1 MTKNIKI
8 YGARENNLKNFNLTI
23 PHEKLVL
30 ITGLSG
36 SGKSSLAFGI
46 IYSEGQRRY
55 VESMSS
61 YVRQF
66 LHTGK
71 KADVDKIEGLWPA
84 VAIDQKTTS
93 RNPRSTV
100 GTMTEILDYLRLLFA
115 SIGKPYSPVTN
126 LLIKS
131 QPISEVV
138 NLILEKENKNIY
150 ILAQIAKEEKGE
162 FKKEL
167 FELKKRGFE
176 RVLIDGFVYDLNNS
190 ENLQLEKNKK
200 HDIEIIIDRIVV
212 TQNNKDR
219 ITSAVETAFLEGGG
233 ICFAAIVNNDNNPIT
248 EKIVFSQK
256 YACPVSGFQIPEI
269 EPKMLSFNNPSGACE
284 TCNGLGIEYYFDEN
298 KIVSD
303 QNLTILEGAFKPWS
317 NSNAAIKNCINY
329 LKPILD
335 IYKIA
340 TDIKFCD
347 IPIDIKNIIFYGAK
361 DQKEQNVQLKNFAG
375 IIKSLETRCKS
386 LDLDEKDFLSEYK
399 SNRKCHKCNGYRLK
413 NEMLCIKVNGL
424 HIGQVQELPV
434 NKLHTWFE
442 NLFDTLSEQ
451 DQNLS
456 QTLIIEIKSR
466 LSFLIEVGLGY
477 ITLSRTANTLSGGES
492 QRIRLASQIGSG
504 LSGVIYVLD
513 EPSIGLH
520 PRDTSKLIKILQ
532 KLVQQG
538 NTVIVVEHDIETIN
552 AADFII
558 DIGKEA
564 GVNGGSICGTG
575 TLSDI
580 MKIENS
586 LTSDYLNGRRSINII
601 KGNRAGRDKVI
612 QLFGACENNLQNV
625 DLEIPLG
632 KFISITGVSGGGKST
647 LIMQTLY
654 RAINK
659 HFNKES
665 KEVPGKYK
673 KLIGLEHID
682 KIIDIDQSP
691 IGRTPRSN
699 IATYTG
705 IFNYIRDIYAGLPI
719 AQSRGY
725 SIGKFSFNVK
735 GGRCETCEGGGFIK
749 QEMYFMA
756 EIFVK
761 CETCN
766 GKRYNL
772 EILEIEYKNKSIYDV
787 LELTVD
793 DALGFFENISHIY
806 EKLTKLKEVGLGY
819 LKIGQSATTLSGG
832 EAQRIKLA
840 KELARKSTG
849 KTVYILDEPTTGLH
863 IHDTAKLLEVLHK
876 LVDIGNTVI
885 VIEHNVEVVKTSDY
899 IIDIGPEG
907 GIAGGQIVA
916 KGTISEII
924 NNRSSVTA
932 QYLK

>member
-23 PHEKLVL
+23 PHEKLVV

-46 IYSEGQRRY
+46 IYSEGQRKY

-84 VAIDQKTTS
+84 IAIDQKTTS

-100 GTMTEILDYLRLLFA
+100 GTMTEILDYLRLLYA
-115 SIGKPYSPVTN
+115 SVGKPYSPVTN

-138 NLILEKENKNIY
+138 DLIMEKENVNIY
-150 ILAQIAKEEKGE
+150 ILAPIAKEEKGE

-167 FELKKRGFE
+167 FELKKQGFE

-190 ENLQLEKNKK
+190 ENLHLEKNKK
-200 HDIEIIIDRIVV
+200 HDIEIIIDRITI
-212 TQNNKDR
+212 TQANRDR
-219 ITSAVETAFLEGGG
+219 ITNSVTTAFEEGDG
-233 ICFAAIVNNDNNPIT
+233 ICFAAIVTDKNEPIK

-269 EPKMLSFNNPSGACE
+269 EPKMLSFNNPIGACE
-284 TCNGLGIEYYFDEN
+284 TCSGLGIEYYFDEN
-298 KIVSD
+298 KIVPDESIS
-303 QNLTILEGAFKPWS
+303 ILAGAIKPWAHS
-317 NSNAAIKNCINY
+317 ASAIKNCTNY
-329 LKPILD
+329 LKPIIDKFKLD
-335 IYKIA
+335 TSA
-340 TDIKFCD
+340 PFSN
-347 IPIDIKNIIFYGAK
+347 IPINVKKIIFSGTK
-361 DQKEQNVQLKNFAG
+361 DETILGSQGKNFAG
-375 IIKSLETRCKS
+375 IIKSLETRCDS
-386 LDLDEKDFLSEYK
+386 LDLDAKEFLSEYK

-413 NEMLCIKVNGL
+413 SEMLCIKINNL
-424 HIGQVQELPV
+424 HIGQVQEIPV
-434 NKLHTWFE
+434 VNLHTWFD
-442 NLFDTLSEQ
+442 NLIETLSEQ
-451 DQNLS
+451 DQVLAK
-456 QTLIIEIKSR
+456 TLIVEIKSR

-520 PRDTSKLIKILQ
+520 PRDTRKLINILQ
-532 KLVQQG
+532 KLVKQG
-538 NTVIVVEHDIETIN
+538 NSVIVVEHDIETIN
-552 AADFII
+552 AAEHII
-558 DIGKEA
+558 DIGREA
-564 GVNGGSICGTG
+564 GINGGTICGHG
-575 TLSDI
+575 TLKDI

-601 KGNRAGRDKVI
+601 KGERKDSNKFI
-612 QLFGACENNLQNV
+612 KLIGACENNLKNV

-665 KEVPGKYK
+665 KEIPGKYK
-673 KLIGLEHID
+673 KITGLEHID

-719 AQSRGY
+719 SQSRGY
-725 SIGKFSFNVK
+725 GIGKFSFNVK
-735 GGRCETCEGGGFIK
+735 GGRCEACEGGGYIK

-761 CETCN
+761 CEVCD
-766 GKRYNL
+766 GKRYNK
-772 EILEIEYKNKSIYDV
+772 EILEIKYKNKSIYDV
-787 LELTVD
+787 LELTID

-806 EKLTKLKEVGLGY
+806 EKLVRLKEVGLGY

-849 KTVYILDEPTTGLH
+849 KTIYILDEPTTGLH

-885 VIEHNVEVVKTSDY
+885 VIEHNVEVVKTSDH
-899 IIDIGPEG
+899 IVDIGPEG
-907 GIAGGQIVA
+907 GDAGGLIVA
-916 KGTISEII
+916 TGTIQDII
-924 NNRSSVTA
+924 NNKKSVTGKF
-932 QYLK
+932 L